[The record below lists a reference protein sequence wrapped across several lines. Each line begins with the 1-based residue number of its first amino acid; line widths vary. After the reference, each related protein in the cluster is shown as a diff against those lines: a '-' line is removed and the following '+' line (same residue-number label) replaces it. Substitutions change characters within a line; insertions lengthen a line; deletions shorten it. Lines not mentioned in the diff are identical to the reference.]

1 MTRRALPLFLLL
13 AVVSN
18 CATSATSSTSAA
30 MPAYEDRQPV
40 GLYRLLFDEYHALSR
55 ATLERSAVAW
65 KAIATALLLQHRRT
79 DPTLPASEAGY
90 VTLLT
95 RRYGFVTPSRI
106 ANWPAGT
113 PQPTF
118 TRPLGIVQGTLSG
131 RLPRV
136 EMEVTNNGCA
146 TCHAAVL
153 YDREGNP
160 TREVWA
166 GLPSS
171 SINLGRYADEAFVAF
186 AQAPADPEVFVA
198 EVRRIFPTT
207 SEAELS
213 TLRRFYLPELRKR
226 IAELSRTIQ
235 AFTPYSNGGPG
246 LTNGVATI
254 KFYFGVIDDKH
265 RDPRQVAFTS
275 IPDVAGLRLRT
286 SILWDGVYAPP
297 GWSHTGPVPAG
308 LSAAQRRDAIG
319 AVTAIVTVGTL
330 GVTPDVASGNVP
342 RVREAVGWMFDG
354 YEPPPFPGLLDRPL
368 ADRGAAIF
376 EQRCAG
382 CHGRYQETPRG
393 LRLSQFP
400 NRGVPIEAIGTDPE
414 RARAVGEGAADL
426 FARTP
431 MGQHLHAETTGAYI
445 AVPLTSLWATAPYL
459 HNGSVPT
466 LWHLMYPD
474 ARPQRFDVGG
484 HRLDF
489 EKVGIAGSPGADGV
503 YRYPAGYRPWT
514 LPETYDTRDAGK
526 GNGGHDA
533 PFAGLDEDQKRAL
546 LEFLKRV

>member
-1 MTRRALPLFLLL
+1 MPRRALPLALLL
-13 AVVSN
+13 VTVSS
-18 CATSATSSTSAA
+18 CATSGTSSPSLD
-30 MPAYEDRQPV
+30 MSRYEGRPAV
-40 GLYRLLFDEYHALSR
+40 GFYRLVFDEYHSLSR

-65 KAIATALLLQHRRT
+65 KAIATALLLDHRHS
-79 DPTLPASEAGY
+79 DPDLPMSEAGY
-90 VTLLT
+90 VRLLT
-95 RRYGFVTPSRI
+95 RRYGFVTPTRI
-106 ANWPAGT
+106 ANWPAGD
-113 PQPTF
+113 PQPAF
-118 TRPLGIVQGTLSG
+118 TRPLGIVQGTIAR

-136 EMEVTNNGCA
+136 QLEVTNNGCS

-153 YDREGNP
+153 YDREGQP
-160 TREVWA
+160 TREAWV

-171 SINLGRYADEAFVAF
+171 SINLGRYAEEAFAAF
-186 AQAPADPEVFVA
+186 DRTTADPEVFLA
-198 EVRRIFPTT
+198 NLRRIFPATT
-207 SEAELS
+207 PAELS

-226 IAELSRTIQ
+226 IDQLKGSIG

-265 RDPRQVAFTS
+265 RDPGQVAFTS
-275 IPDVAGLRLRT
+275 IPDLAGLRLRT

-297 GWSHTGPVPAG
+297 GWAHTGPVPTG
-308 LSAAQRRDAIG
+308 LTAAQRRDAIG
-319 AVTAIVTVGTL
+319 AVTSIVTVGTL

-354 YEPPPFPGLLDRPL
+354 YQPPPFPGPVDRPL
-368 ADRGAAIF
+368 ADRGAAIYQ
-376 EQRCAG
+376 QRCAG
-382 CHGRYQETPRG
+382 CHGRYQEAAGGPR
-393 LRLSQFP
+393 LIEFP
-400 NRGVPIEAIGTDPE
+400 NRGVPVEAIGTDPV
-414 RARAVGEGAADL
+414 RARAVGDGAAGL

-431 MGQHLHAETTGAYI
+431 MGQHLHAEATGAYV

-466 LWHLMYPD
+466 LWHLMHPE
-474 ARPQRFDVGG
+474 ARPARFDVGG

-489 EKVGIAGSPGADGV
+489 GKVGIAGSPDASGR

-514 LPETYDTRDAGK
+514 LPETYDTTTPGR
-526 GNGGHDA
+526 GNRGHEA
-533 PFAGLDEDQKRAL
+533 PFAGLDEEHKQAL